1 MESSWPPIEV
11 LMMMWHCREGLWEE
25 KLLKKAEFKGDLV
38 LCQPDVTELALGDGD
53 EFLILA
59 TDGLW

>member
-1 MESSWPPIEV
+1 MGQPFRIFSLPCNF
-11 LMMMWHCREGLWEE
+11 CREGLWKPE
-25 KLLKKAEFKGDLV
+25 LLDKVKFTSDLII
-38 LCQPDVTELALGDGD
+38 CQPDVTELALAEGD

>member
-1 MESSWPPIEV
+1 MSMAYISSKII
-11 LMMMWHCREGLWEE
+11 WHCREGLWEE
-25 KLLKKAEFKGDLV
+25 KLLEKTSFKGDLV
-38 LCQPDVTELALGDGD
+38 LCQPDVTELALADGD

>member
-1 MESSWPPIEV
+1 
-11 LMMMWHCREGLWEE
+11 MMWRCREGLWEE
-25 KLLKKAEFKGDLV
+25 KLLEKAKFKGDLV
-38 LCQPDVTELALGDGD
+38 LCQPDVTELALAEGD